1 MLTPGVIRGVRY
13 AVAAAYIFLFASD
26 PHADPHAESRDP
38 KPKPKLVELA
48 CRGAGIVEGTAR
60 GPTDDDEKGANG
72 STGPKA
78 AAVKKLR
85 FYVDH
90 VSTPFAGD
98 IESTKWTEDAVHELR
113 QVIVTDR
120 RQLSDLLWGVID
132 LQLVEFIRGGA
143 APSYNMLA
151 LGDRLVR
158 SVFGCD
164 HPPITLSDLR
174 TSESF
179 SLRLYGL
186 SDVSRCI
193 VQRGRR
199 TIFRFNTADEAAS
212 LPLTTED
219 ETWSTYLG
227 LPDAIVILLAE
238 ITNLCADVCTNSL
251 SPAAIKER
259 ADELE
264 AALRAWTPTPP
275 AMGVEA
281 SALISR
287 TIAGELW
294 RLSALVLLY
303 QSVHRVGALH
313 PVLRRAQAEILTLL
327 ASVTQLPNG
336 DLWGF
341 IALPSFLAATLSV
354 AEADRQRAMTF
365 LVRAGPERVWLDNIA
380 LVEKVWEEMDETGR
394 AVDWHEKMV
403 REGLSVAFF

>member
-1 MLTPGVIRGVRY
+1 VIRGVRY

-26 PHADPHAESRDP
+26 PHADPKADP
-38 KPKPKLVELA
+38 VPKPKLVELA
-48 CRGAGIVEGTAR
+48 CRGAGIIEGAR
-60 GPTDDDEKGANG
+60 PDLDGPNPG
-72 STGPKA
+72 A
-78 AAVKKLR
+78 AATKKLR

-98 IESTKWTEDAVHELR
+98 IESTKWTEDAVAELR
-113 QVIVTDR
+113 QVVVTDR

-158 SVFGCD
+158 TVFGCD

-174 TSESF
+174 TSETF

-186 SDVSRCI
+186 SDVSRCL

-199 TIFRFNTADEAAS
+199 TIFRFNTADEAAA
-212 LPLTTED
+212 LPLTRED

-238 ITNLCADVCTNSL
+238 IANLCADS
-251 SPAAIKER
+251 AALPPERVTER
-259 ADELE
+259 AGELE
-264 AALRAWTPTPP
+264 ALLRGWTPVPSP
-275 AMGVEA
+275 GVDA

-294 RLSALVLLY
+294 RFSALVLLY
-303 QSVHRVGALH
+303 QSVHRVGPLH
-313 PVLRRAQAEILTLL
+313 PVLRRARIEILTLL

-354 AEADRQRAMTF
+354 DEADRERAMTF

-394 AVDWHEKMV
+394 AVDWHDKMV

>member
-1 MLTPGVIRGVRY
+1 MIRGVRY

-26 PHADPHAESRDP
+26 PHTDPQESQD
-38 KPKPKLVELA
+38 PKPKLVELA
-48 CRGAGIVEGTAR
+48 CRGAGIVEGAR
-60 GPTDDDEKGANG
+60 PTDEPN
-72 STGPKA
+72 A
-78 AAVKKLR
+78 AAGAGAVTKLR

-113 QVIVTDR
+113 SVIVSDR

-174 TSESF
+174 SSETF

-199 TIFRFNTADEAAS
+199 TMFRFNTADEAAA
-212 LPLTTED
+212 LPLTSED

-238 ITNLCADVCTNSL
+238 IANLCADGCTASL
-251 SPAAIKER
+251 PREAVLKR
-259 ADELE
+259 ASELE
-264 AALRAWTPTPP
+264 AALRGWTPVP
-275 AMGVEA
+275 ALGVDA

-294 RLSALVLLY
+294 RISALVLLY
-303 QSVHRVGALH
+303 QSVHRVGPLH
-313 PVLRRAQAEILTLL
+313 PVLRRARAELLTLL

-341 IALPSFLAATLSV
+341 IALPSFLAATLTV
-354 AEADRQRAMTF
+354 DEADRERAMTF

-394 AVDWHEKMV
+394 AVDWHDKMV